1 MEDPADVPEKYI
13 SEEQLLENLRYFL
26 TRIVPV
32 AEEAGVKLAIHPD
45 DPPIPEPLGGAGPNP
60 LDSRPFRAH
69 VQHRS

>member
-32 AEEAGVKLAIHPD
+32 AEEA
-45 DPPIPEPLGGAGPNP
+45 
-60 LDSRPFRAH
+60 RC
-69 VQHRS
+69 